1 MTSLTPEELDNLAY
15 ENEKRAA
22 KMQEVAESLTTL
34 TGVGYAADQ
43 RIRATVKDGGVLSD
57 LALDPRVMRMDSA
70 GLAESIVEAV
80 QAASADLQRQIE
92 ERMAEVTGQSP
103 FALFQDLSQAQA
115 KFDELRD
122 GFQKSIEEI
131 MGRVDRIRHDLDR

>member
-43 RIRATVKDGGVLSD
+43 RIRATVRDGGVLSD

-80 QAASADLQRQIE
+80 RAASADLQRQIE
-92 ERMAEVTGQSP
+92 ERMAEVTDQSP

-122 GFQKSIEEI
+122 GFQKSIDEI